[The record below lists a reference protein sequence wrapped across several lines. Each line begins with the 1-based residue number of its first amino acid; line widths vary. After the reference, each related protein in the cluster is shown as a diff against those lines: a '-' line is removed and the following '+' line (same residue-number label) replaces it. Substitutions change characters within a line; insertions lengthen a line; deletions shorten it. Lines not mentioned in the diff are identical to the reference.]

1 MFSDIE
7 GSTRLLARLRRGYAD
22 LLDEHRRLLR
32 IAFATHG
39 GAEVRTEGDS
49 FFVVFARAGAAV
61 AAVVAGQRALAT
73 GRWPEGCEVRVR
85 MGVHTGEAE
94 LREGDYT
101 GLDVHRAARICA
113 AAHGG
118 QILVSSATR
127 ELVAGELTDVALR
140 DLGAHWLKDL
150 DRPEHLYQLVIDGL
164 RADFPPL
171 SSPPAGPSSGSRI
184 ELPVPATPFVG
195 RARELSELLALLRRD
210 DTRLLTLT
218 GAGGSGKTRLALR
231 VAETVGADYGDGSWF
246 VGFGDVTD
254 PELIALTICDA
265 LGLTEPAHLAP
276 VARLEQWLM
285 ERSVLLVLDNL
296 EQLGGGTA
304 VLGELL
310 AACPGLALLVTS
322 REPLH
327 LAGEHQYDVPVL
339 ADTEAI
345 ELFIARSRA
354 VAPRI
359 SVVPALAAKICERL
373 DCLPLAIELAAARTK
388 VLSPDQILARLD
400 RRLPL
405 LSGGPRDA
413 PQRHRTL
420 KATIDWSYELLSDE
434 ERHLFARL
442 AVFAGG
448 CTFAAA
454 QAVCHADLDTLQALV
469 DRSLVRSDG
478 ERYWMLQILREYALE
493 RLRQAGESSEFR
505 RRHHEWFAGLL
516 DAEAL
521 DVHDLDPENI
531 ARRTRSSAYLQE
543 RENINSALA
552 WALTHKQWRGWKRG
566 DPG

>member
-1 MFSDIE
+1 M
-7 GSTRLLARLRRGYAD
+7 LRG
-22 LLDEHRRLLR
+22 
-32 IAFATHG
+32 AFETHG

-127 ELVAGELTDVALR
+127 ELVAGELGDAVALR
-140 DLGAHWLKDL
+140 DLGAYWLKDL

-164 RADFPPL
+164 NADFPPL
-171 SSPPAGPSSGSRI
+171 SSPPAAPSPRSRVG
-184 ELPVPATPFVG
+184 LPVPATAFVG
-195 RARELSELLALLRRD
+195 RARELSELLSLLRRD

-231 VAETVGADYGDGSWF
+231 VAEAIGADYGDGSWF

-254 PELIALTICDA
+254 PELIALTICDT
-265 LGLTEPAHLAP
+265 LGLTEPPDLAP
-276 VARLEQWLM
+276 VARLEQWLR

-296 EQLGGGTA
+296 EQLGAGTA

-339 ADTEAI
+339 ANTEAI
-345 ELFIARSRA
+345 ELFIARSQA
-354 VAPRI
+354 VAPRLR
-359 SVVPALAAKICERL
+359 VDPALAAKICERL

-388 VLSPDQILARLD
+388 ALSPDQILARLD

-420 KATIDWSYELLSDE
+420 KATIDWSYELLSEE
-434 ERHLFARL
+434 ERRLFARL

-454 QAVCHADLDTLQALV
+454 QAVCQADLDTLQALV

-493 RLRQAGESSEFR
+493 RLGRAGESNELR

-516 DAEAL
+516 DAEAF
-521 DVHDLDPENI
+521 DVHNLDPEYI
-531 ARRTRSSAYLQE
+531 ARRTRSSAHQQE

-552 WALTHKQWRGWKRG
+552 WALTHRQWRGWKRG
-566 DPG
+566 DLD

>member
-1 MFSDIE
+1 VVVED
-7 GSTRLLARLRRGYAD
+7 LRER
-22 LLDEHRRLLR
+22 
-32 IAFATHG
+32 
-39 GAEVRTEGDS
+39 
-49 FFVVFARAGAAV
+49 
-61 AAVVAGQRALAT
+61 VAGVL
-73 GRWPEGCEVRVR
+73 
-85 MGVHTGEAE
+85 VHTGEAE

-127 ELVAGELTDVALR
+127 ELVAGELADDVALR

-150 DRPEHLYQLVIDGL
+150 DRPEHLYQVVIDGL
-164 RADFPPL
+164 HADFPPL
-171 SSPPAGPSSGSRI
+171 SSPSAAPSPGSHI
-184 ELPVPATPFVG
+184 GLPVAATPFVG
-195 RARELSELLALLRRD
+195 RARELAELQGLLRRD

-231 VAETVGADYGDGSWF
+231 VAESIGADYDDGSWF

-254 PELIALTICDA
+254 PELIALTICET
-265 LGLTEPAHLAP
+265 LGLTEPPDLAP
-276 VARLEQWLM
+276 VALLEQWLGD
-285 ERSVLLVLDNL
+285 RAVLLVLDNL
-296 EQLGGGTA
+296 EQLGAGTA

-339 ADTEAI
+339 ANPEAI
-345 ELFIARSRA
+345 ELFIARSQA
-354 VAPRI
+354 VAPRLN
-359 SVVPALAAKICERL
+359 VDPALVAMICERL

-388 VLSPDQILARLD
+388 ALSPDQILARLD

-434 ERHLFARL
+434 EQRLFARL

-448 CTFAAA
+448 CTLAAA
-454 QAVCHADLDTLQALV
+454 QAVCQADLDTLQALV
-469 DRSLVRSDG
+469 DRSLVRGDG
-478 ERYWMLQILREYALE
+478 ERYWMLQTLREYALE
-493 RLRQAGESSEFR
+493 RLERAGEGNELR

-521 DVHDLDPENI
+521 DVHDLDPETI
-531 ARRTRSSAYLQE
+531 ARRTRSSAHQQE
-543 RENINSALA
+543 RENIKSALA
-552 WALTHKQWRGWKRG
+552 WALTHRQWRGWKRG
-566 DPG
+566 